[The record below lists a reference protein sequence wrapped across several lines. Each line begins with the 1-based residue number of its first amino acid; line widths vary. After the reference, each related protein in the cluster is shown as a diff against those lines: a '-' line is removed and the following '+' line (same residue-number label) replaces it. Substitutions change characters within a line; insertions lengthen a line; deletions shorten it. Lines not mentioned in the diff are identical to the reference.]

1 MVTGWVGGRA
11 TGTRTDK
18 PELKPVVASSG
29 VNARGP
35 RCGTA
40 RAFGRFLS
48 FFLSFFVCM
57 WRAEL
62 GTVAS
67 RPRASPSRR
76 VVLTALRRRPV
87 AVARMFLG
95 IAVIT
100 PLDCLGTTTTSYYIY
115 RTMCQTGS
123 DGHNVCRPG
132 VTCGS
137 RPIEFRFSGLTYDVI
152 ELGTRI
158 SSNKHPAPS
167 NYSAAQKID

>member
-1 MVTGWVGGRA
+1 MHVGPA
-11 TGTRTDK
+11 
-18 PELKPVVASSG
+18 A
-29 VNARGP
+29 ARLG
-35 RCGTA
+35 
-40 RAFGRFLS
+40 LS
-48 FFLSFFVCM
+48 FVFFLSFFVCM

-76 VVLTALRRRPV
+76 VVPTALRRSKNL
-87 AVARMFLG
+87 F
-95 IAVIT
+95 
-100 PLDCLGTTTTSYYIY
+100 
-115 RTMCQTGS
+115 
-123 DGHNVCRPG
+123 GHNVCRPG

-152 ELGTRI
+152 ELGTHI